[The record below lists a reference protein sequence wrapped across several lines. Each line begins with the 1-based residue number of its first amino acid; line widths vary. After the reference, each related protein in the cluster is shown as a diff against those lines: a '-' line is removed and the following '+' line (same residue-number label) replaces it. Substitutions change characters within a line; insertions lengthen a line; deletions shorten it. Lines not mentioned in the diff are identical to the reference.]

1 MGSNLAKITK
11 KTESLPGLE
20 NQLWT
25 YADMVYE
32 FYQPYYR
39 EDVLQ
44 ENSIGLPDELQL
56 ALELRRLRG
65 YRKSG
70 QERNALETMKKCLGI
85 YPKLDKTMLVYAEML
100 RLKFMDII
108 LEEMKKQS
116 VEVDEAKKELL
127 QMASTLKK
135 MAKKQITLGNVE
147 AAKQILLQTQQY
159 VPEDEEIRNILKDL
173 DTSSHG

>member
-1 MGSNLAKITK
+1 
-11 KTESLPGLE
+11 
-20 NQLWT
+20 
-25 YADMVYE
+25 MVYE

-44 ENSIGLPDELQL
+44 DNSIGLPDELQL
-56 ALELRRLRG
+56 ALELRELRD

-70 QERNALETMKKCLGI
+70 QERNTLETMKKCLGV

-100 RLKFMDII
+100 RDEI
-108 LEEMKKQS
+108 KKQS
-116 VEVDEAKKELL
+116 VEVNEAKKELL
-127 QMASTLKK
+127 QMASTLKE

-173 DTSSHG
+173 DTSSHS